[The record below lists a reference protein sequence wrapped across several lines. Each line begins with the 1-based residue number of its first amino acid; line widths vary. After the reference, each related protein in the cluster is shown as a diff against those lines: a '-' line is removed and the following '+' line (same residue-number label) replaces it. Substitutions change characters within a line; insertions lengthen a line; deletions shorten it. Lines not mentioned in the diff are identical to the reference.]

1 MKNIIFVSKISP
13 LSESTSSTDI
23 TTINMIEGFN
33 QLKLKIIL
41 IAIVPDD
48 DQKYLNKINDELKDK
63 VSKIYYVKTPIK
75 KYKNKYLQLFS
86 IIKSFFQKNYFQ
98 EFIRKIN
105 IRVEDD
111 TILISQSPP
120 LESLFFC
127 REFLKNYHIKWTQY
141 WSDPF
146 TLNGINPENYTFK
159 RYYRKYIEETF
170 LKLSDDII
178 YAPKTLYFFQKE
190 FFPKF
195 AYKMRYVDVSY
206 LDNSMID
213 SDILKANNR
222 YVYSGSFFKYTR
234 NIKNLF
240 DAFKELGDDYKLDV
254 YGQGDIFPTS
264 NNVELKGK
272 KTAKEIEK
280 IECSYKNMICLMN
293 SNCIQIPGKIFYR
306 MNEKQ
311 NILIIADGR
320 HKKELSQYLESF
332 DRFVIV
338 NNDKNSIKEGIKK
351 LEHEPIKDK
360 KRKEIIIEYSTKKI
374 ASDIIKK

>member
-41 IAIVPDD
+41 IAIVLDD

-75 KYKNKYLQLFS
+75 RYKNKYLQLFS
-86 IIKSFFQKNYFQ
+86 IIKSFFQKNYFR

-105 IRVEDD
+105 IKVEDD

-127 REFLKNYHIKWTQY
+127 REFLNNYHIKWTQY

-170 LKLSDDII
+170 LKLADDII

-190 FFPKF
+190 FFPKI

-206 LDNSMID
+206 LENNMID
-213 SDILKANNR
+213 SDILKTNNR
-222 YVYSGSFFKYTR
+222 YIYSGSFF
-234 NIKNLF
+234 
-240 DAFKELGDDYKLDV
+240 
-254 YGQGDIFPTS
+254 
-264 NNVELKGK
+264 
-272 KTAKEIEK
+272 
-280 IECSYKNMICLMN
+280 
-293 SNCIQIPGKIFYR
+293 
-306 MNEKQ
+306 
-311 NILIIADGR
+311 
-320 HKKELSQYLESF
+320 
-332 DRFVIV
+332 
-338 NNDKNSIKEGIKK
+338 
-351 LEHEPIKDK
+351 
-360 KRKEIIIEYSTKKI
+360 
-374 ASDIIKK
+374 